1 LQKHLAVYISNRDNK
16 EALIEGL
23 ISGQLFNAISN
34 LKGALFSEI
43 ILNNFINEEIR
54 HGNFD
59 IATETN
65 NSLQH
70 SSEGERKKALL
81 QYIISQQPDYLIVDN
96 IFGNLD
102 LQSQLEIEKILSHLS
117 TKMPII
123 QISNRKR
130 DILPFIKNVYKF
142 DGAKLIEIKDEDFS
156 NKNHYFIETLPLQE
170 KQLRNTLESLV
181 KFNNVTISYRDRT
194 IVNNICWEIKPG
206 EFWQLVGP
214 NGSGKSTLLTLI
226 SGDNPKA
233 YGQDITLFG
242 VKKGSGES
250 VWDIKKHIGFFSSDM
265 VRGFARLDA
274 IGNMIVSGFFDS
286 IGLYQTPTHE
296 QINLAHQWLRVLN
309 MFDIRKQPFSS
320 LSIGR
325 QRLVLIARA
334 MVKNP
339 PLLILDEPTNAL
351 DDIDAALFCNLIN
364 KIATETNTAIIFV
377 SHRKETHLNPDFVYE
392 LRPTKA
398 GSFGK
403 QINY

>member
-1 LQKHLAVYISNRDNK
+1 MQKHLAVYISNRDNK

-34 LKGALFSEI
+34 LKGAIFSEI

>member
-1 LQKHLAVYISNRDNK
+1 MQKHLAVYISNRDNK

-65 NSLQH
+65 DSLQH

-81 QYIISQQPDYLIVDN
+81 QYVISQQSDYLIVDN

-351 DDIDAALFCNLIN
+351 DDLDAALFCNLIN
-364 KIATETNTAIIFV
+364 KISTETNTAIIFV